1 MVRAR
6 RVENERANIGNT
18 LSILSTRS
26 FELMCALFV
35 TSCCCVMLA
44 RGEEFNGVQNPTEEF
59 AVGIKPT
66 WAGAAIL
73 SDASQRGRH
82 LQRWRDEG
90 GADYQWYN
98 VGGLVLGWRGLMG
111 ALNSSFLGGVFAR
124 FKEWLISLGNVL
136 FVMSVA
142 FGFAFLPRRLMLAAS
157 FAGIFFGPALAAL
170 GLQAL
175 GGVVFLAAYVPGL
188 AVFCIWIGAFTTS
201 KAAQKFG
208 MWLGLDRDHD
218 GDVDWHDLWHE
229 CLRRF
234 SPALHE
240 DVQKHNLRKPESQI
254 RLINER
260 LERLERLLLNKL
272 GPLDDEQQQVYMP
285 PLKAKGGGSAGLM
298 V

>member
-1 MVRAR
+1 
-6 RVENERANIGNT
+6 
-18 LSILSTRS
+18 
-26 FELMCALFV
+26 
-35 TSCCCVMLA
+35 
-44 RGEEFNGVQNPTEEF
+44 
-59 AVGIKPT
+59 
-66 WAGAAIL
+66 
-73 SDASQRGRH
+73 
-82 LQRWRDEG
+82 
-90 GADYQWYN
+90 
-98 VGGLVLGWRGLMG
+98 
-111 ALNSSFLGGVFAR
+111 
-124 FKEWLISLGNVL
+124 
-136 FVMSVA
+136 
-142 FGFAFLPRRLMLAAS
+142 
-157 FAGIFFGPALAAL
+157 
-170 GLQAL
+170 
-175 GGVVFLAAYVPGL
+175 
-188 AVFCIWIGAFTTS
+188 
-201 KAAQKFG
+201 